1 MTRVAQIEDGRPSE
15 DSFAALLDTWIAR
28 QEQLPQGSEER
39 RATTTLAENKREIV
53 NLKRAFGHMSVASLC
68 KRDAYEYLDACSIAV
83 DDTGRPRPR
92 RAKGNKEI
100 SLART
105 CLEFAVRLG
114 MIEVN
119 PFEQVE
125 RLKTKR
131 HDRLVTQAELDLAVK
146 VGKRMGGPQLIVGLA
161 LKTAWLCVRRSVE
174 VRQLTISQIT
184 DLGILWQAAKRK
196 SADAKLEALIEWSPE
211 LRATIDEALGVKRNK
226 NAGNWFVFGNLNGTP
241 YTKGGWKPT
250 LAKLMRECVGEATNE
265 GVSFTPFSLQD
276 CRPKAITDK
285 LTQGDVDVMD
295 ASLHTNEKMIQQTY
309 DRRRL
314 RHAKPVR

>member
-1 MTRVAQIEDGRPSE
+1 
-15 DSFAALLDTWIAR
+15 
-28 QEQLPQGSEER
+28 
-39 RATTTLAENKREIV
+39 V
-53 NLKRAFGHMSVASLC
+53 NLKRAFGHMSVASLR

-241 YTKGGWKPT
+241 YTKGGWKAT